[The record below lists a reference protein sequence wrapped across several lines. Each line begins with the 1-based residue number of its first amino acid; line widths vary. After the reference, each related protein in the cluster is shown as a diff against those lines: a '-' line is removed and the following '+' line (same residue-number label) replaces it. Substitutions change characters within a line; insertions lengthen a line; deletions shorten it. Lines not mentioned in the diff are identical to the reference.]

1 MANHRINISIG
12 AGAEKRSKG
21 KPSPGLRHP
30 SAIRRREA
38 LCAVTDTGIKNTVA
52 APRPPAFETLIITT
66 TTACN
71 LNCVYC
77 HNKPYFNSVFP
88 GGYTLDKDDFLH
100 VCREY
105 FSYLTAKGLTR
116 AQFCFSG
123 GEPLSLGIGFY
134 ETLFQIQ
141 KKALLETKNTAIR
154 PVNLIQTNGLLLDK
168 KWTGFLKR
176 NNVKVGLSVDGP
188 GTIQNKTR
196 PLKDT
201 GGSFGILNEKVDLL
215 RAEKVRFG
223 FLTVVS
229 GFNKNAAGPVMDWL
243 ISKNPGSIAFIPC
256 LDYEGAV
263 NAKDYGEF
271 LSTAFERWI
280 ALKKYDIRVRNF
292 HFAFLYFLGSGR
304 VDLPCEN
311 AGGCPCT
318 ININLNGDIYVCDA
332 FMGNHKGYLGNLK
345 KTSLLKLEKSAEY
358 GKVRDFVSSLPALCG
373 KCEYL
378 PICNGGCFYRRL
390 NGRSSDYLC
399 SANKKIFS
407 RVKQYAAESL
417 LNTR

>member
-1 MANHRINISIG
+1 MANHRTSIFIG
-12 AGAEKRSKG
+12 AGAGKRCKS
-21 KPSPGLRHP
+21 KPSHSLRRPPAIQRQEVPCVMPGTATKRP
-30 SAIRRREA
+30 S
-38 LCAVTDTGIKNTVA
+38 V

-88 GGYTLDKDDFLH
+88 GGYTLDKDNFAH
-100 VCREY
+100 VCRDY
-105 FSYLTAKGLTR
+105 FSYLTAKGLIR

-123 GEPLSLGIGFY
+123 GEPLSMGTGFY

-141 KKALLETKNTAIR
+141 KKALDETGNTVLR

-168 KWTGFLKR
+168 KWAGFLRK
-176 NNVKVGLSVDGP
+176 NNVKVGLSADGP
-188 GTIQNKTR
+188 GTIQDRTR

-201 GGSFGILNEKVDLL
+201 GGSFNILNEKVDLL
-215 RAEKVRFG
+215 RAEKVEFG

-229 GFNKNAAGPVMDWL
+229 GFNKSAAGPTMDWL

-263 NAKDYGEF
+263 NAGDYGEF
-271 LSTAFERWI
+271 LLKAFERWL
-280 ALKKYDIRVRNF
+280 ALKKYNIRVRNF
-292 HFAFLYFLGSGR
+292 HFALLHFLGSGR

-318 ININLNGDIYVCDA
+318 INVNLNGDVYVCDA
-332 FMGNHKGYLGNLK
+332 FMGNQKGYLGNLK
-345 KTSLLKLEKSAEY
+345 KTSLLKLEKSAKY
-358 GKVRDFVSSLPALCG
+358 KKVRGFVSLLPALCG

-390 NGRSSDYLC
+390 NEKNLDYLC
-399 SANKKIFS
+399 PANKKLFS
-407 RVKQYAAESL
+407 RIKQYASKNL
-417 LNTR
+417 KIF